1 VTLQEEIEEYLIDG
15 YEKYYRYAF
24 GFVRNQE
31 DALDI
36 IQDSAYKA
44 IKNSR
49 KLRDKQ
55 RIESWIFAIVRNT
68 ALDFL
73 RKKEREFP
81 MEDEI
86 LYELAGTEKPN
97 GTDDDFYA
105 LIHNLNEEEYTVLT
119 LRYIEDKKLDE
130 IAAISREKVS
140 TVKSRLYR
148 ALGKLKNSISY
159 N

>member
-1 VTLQEEIEEYLIDG
+1 MQEEIEKHLTDG

-36 IQDSAYKA
+36 IQDSSYKA
-44 IKNSR
+44 IKNSW

-86 LYELAGTEKPN
+86 LYELAGAEKPN
-97 GTDDDFYA
+97 ETDDGFYS